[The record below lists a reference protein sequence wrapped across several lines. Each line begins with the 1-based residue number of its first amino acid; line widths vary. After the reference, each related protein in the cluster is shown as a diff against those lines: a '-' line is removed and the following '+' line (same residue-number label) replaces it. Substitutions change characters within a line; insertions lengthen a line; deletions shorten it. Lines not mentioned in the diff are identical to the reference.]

1 MTDLDLSI
9 LDRVKK
15 RLLGPPV
22 DDTQV
27 IPDFETS
34 ILFTPTDE
42 TQRIGGAVRLPQLEL
57 DETEFVQSTQAQTQ
71 LIGRRETANRLSGE
85 KGEEGYK
92 GVYSRQDQRHDGG
105 ENNGSHNDT
114 GDSGDIISD
123 ITTGT
128 GHTPGHAPGPAPGH
142 NSGDAPAPLDTESR
156 AARLAALVDQKRQE
170 RLRAVEAEEAQFRD
184 GPAVDSSTQGLA
196 PAKTRKELEHLDKIL
211 HTQKRGR
218 PIAPAFTRRVAN
230 PLLKLVAAFD
240 SDSESPNAAPAAS
253 AAPSVAAPGASP
265 ASAASR
271 APASNAAPAAT
282 SHADSLDDEL
292 NVLDLIS
299 RPSQPVPQPKR
310 NPIDEYAQRLYQHKD
325 AGVVL
330 DDSDTDAAPEVPQM
344 TKEQILAVKKKYS
357 RRPEQLRGALRFHP
371 PRARAPDA
379 RLVDQLR
386 RANTRQLQQRRTEN
400 PDEALLEE
408 IDQEE
413 EEMSTL
419 LEREMERV
427 RRIRR
432 RERAEA
438 AAAEEAANDAEYAPG
453 AESDVSVPDSEEGSD
468 DDGGDSDSEGGDSA
482 GADDDMDGETRDKHN
497 AVRERRRARR
507 VVESDDEGQSQASDA
522 HDKEAVD
529 AKEGD
534 ARHDDSYMF
543 GGGAERDDDAEE
555 MPIQSDARALLPI
568 DVASLVPTE
577 RHRFRLFD
585 NLGPRTDIAPET
597 SIDESIMAAPSFT
610 DLPESQIQPTQPMQ
624 LTQITQLT
632 QTTQADA
639 TRVDLVQFGAVSL
652 TQADDADESDDDFP
666 AAVHKGRLQV
676 KAEAQAARSAAD
688 VQLAGGAE
696 AATSEAAADAAK
708 SQLIAD
714 ELAAEQLAAFEAR
727 IRRKELRAR
736 RRRKELERRGIGA
749 VVEGEAE
756 ESEDEW
762 KGIGGADVDESDQAD
777 SEDERMIDNN
787 FNLDLNDEE
796 VRRKFMEQYRV
807 KDHKELEKLMDDIK
821 NHRLTKR
828 ARAGKFDIELSDE
841 EDELLMAYRRQKLQE
856 QKLRLLAN
864 QKLQRL
870 SKNDRASA
878 FFESIHEEPVSIK
891 LDDSDAESDGGNA
904 TNERDDDATGDDVGN
919 GESDDRPRRLVLEES
934 FVQKQLSFLSKTA
947 EDEYSH
953 IQNQSLLQHAED
965 DIEDLAVLKSRSL
978 SNLYSRALP
987 ESQDNKRSHEEVQ
1000 TDDDENV
1007 DDSGQNGVDNDDN
1020 DGDDSDE
1027 ESFPLFKKP
1036 SVVSSF
1042 RSFHEKR
1049 GVQVSNKAFSGVTV
1063 SKQYKVASGS
1073 KASISYLSK
1082 TSKTAS
1088 KAVRSLKVRKIEETI
1103 DRSRSEGSF
1112 FGSGAGFS

>member
-27 IPDFETS
+27 IPDFENS
-34 ILFTPTDE
+34 ILFTASDE
-42 TQRIGGAVRLPQLEL
+42 TQRIGDAVRLPQLEL
-57 DETEFVQSTQAQTQ
+57 DETDFALSTQTQTQ
-71 LIGRRETANRLSGE
+71 LVGKHSAENGKSEIGQNGDSRSGNFDSQN
-85 KGEEGYK
+85 GC
-92 GVYSRQDQRHDGG
+92 Q
-105 ENNGSHNDT
+105 NNGSHSNKNGETRD
-114 GDSGDIISD
+114 GDSLSATAAGSGS
-123 ITTGT
+123 TGS
-128 GHTPGHAPGPAPGH
+128 AA
-142 NSGDAPAPLDTESR
+142 APASAGSR
-156 AARLAALVDQKRQE
+156 ADRLAALVEQKRQE
-170 RLRAVEAEEAQFRD
+170 RLRVIEEEEAQFRD
-184 GPAVDSSTQGLA
+184 GPAVDSSTQGPA
-196 PAKTRKELEHLDKIL
+196 PAKTRKELEDLEKIL
-211 HTQKRGR
+211 HTQKRSR
-218 PIAPAFTRRVAN
+218 PIAPAFTRRSVD
-230 PLLKLVAAFD
+230 PLLRLVAAFD
-240 SDSESPNAAPAAS
+240 SDSDDPAPAPPAEPTAPAVTSPAVAAS
-253 AAPSVAAPGASP
+253 APP
-265 ASAASR
+265 
-271 APASNAAPAAT
+271 
-282 SHADSLDDEL
+282 HADSLDDEL

-299 RPSQPVPQPKR
+299 RPSQPAPQLKR
-310 NPIDEYAQRLYQHKD
+310 TPIDEYAQRLQQHKD

-357 RRPEQLRGALRFHP
+357 RRMEQVRGALRFHP
-371 PRARAPDA
+371 PRARAADA
-379 RLVDQLR
+379 RLADQLR
-386 RANTRQLQQRRTEN
+386 RANTRQLQQWRAEN
-400 PDEALLEE
+400 PDAALLEE

-453 AESDVSVPDSEEGSD
+453 AESDTSVPDSEEGSD
-468 DDGGDSDSEGGDSA
+468 AGSA
-482 GADDDMDGETRDKHN
+482 SDDDDNIDDDN
-497 AVRERRRARR
+497 QAVRERRRARR
-507 VVESDDEGQSQASDA
+507 MVESDDEDDNENDNQVNE
-522 HDKEAVD
+522 DKKENSEARD
-529 AKEGD
+529 GD
-534 ARHDDSYMF
+534 TRYDDSYMF
-543 GGGAERDDDAEE
+543 GGRAEIEDDAEM
-555 MPIQSDARALLPI
+555 MPIQSDARALLPL
-568 DVASLVPTE
+568 DVSSLVPTE
-577 RHRFRLFD
+577 RSRFRLFD
-585 NLGPRTDIAPET
+585 NLGPRADIAPET
-597 SIDESIMAAPSFT
+597 SIDESVNAAPSFI
-610 DLPESQIQPTQPMQ
+610 DLPASQTQPTQL
-624 LTQITQLT
+624 LTQVTQ
-632 QTTQADA
+632 Q
-639 TRVDLVQFGAVSL
+639 L
-652 TQADDADESDDDFP
+652 TQADTTRIDPSQFANARTQADGADEADEADESDESDADFP

-676 KAEAQAARSAAD
+676 QAD
-688 VQLAGGAE
+688 VQ
-696 AATSEAAADAAK
+696 ATRTGAADAE
-708 SQLIAD
+708 SHLPVDEEDVEDQLASD

-828 ARAGKFDIELSDE
+828 SRAGKFDIELSDE

-864 QKLQRL
+864 QKLHKL
-870 SKNDRASA
+870 SKNDRANA

-891 LDDSDAESDGGNA
+891 LDDSEAEVDSGNE
-904 TNERDDDATGDDVGN
+904 TNDVQTTEKNTTGDDATDDTGAL
-919 GESDDRPRRLVLEES
+919 DDRPRRLVLQES

-947 EDEYSH
+947 EDDYAH
-953 IQNQSLLQHAED
+953 IQNVSRLQHAD
-965 DIEDLAVLKSRSL
+965 DEVDDLAALKSRSL
-978 SNLYSRALP
+978 SNLYSRP
-987 ESQDNKRSHEEVQ
+987 QDSQDHKRNREEVQ
-1000 TDDDENV
+1000 TDDDEDGIN
-1007 DDSGQNGVDNDDN
+1007 QIEDNDN
-1020 DGDDSDE
+1020 DEDTDVNDDDD
-1027 ESFPLFKKP
+1027 SFPLFKKP

-1049 GVQVSNKAFSGVTV
+1049 GVEVSSKAFSGVTV

-1082 TSKTAS
+1082 TSKGS
-1088 KAVRSLKVRKIEETI
+1088 EKPVRSLKVRKIEETI
-1103 DRSRSEGSF
+1103 DRSRTKSSF
-1112 FGSGAGFS
+1112 FGAGTGFS